1 MRFYQMKDGGLIN
14 LENINAIHKVN
25 DNDYVIFFE
34 HHVYNQ
40 PVIHLDD
47 NDVQKIKDYNDY
59 FIY

>member
-1 MRFYQMKDGGLIN
+1 MRFYQTKDGGLIN
-14 LENINAIHKVN
+14 LENINVIHKVK

-40 PVIHLDD
+40 PEIHADD
-47 NDVQKIKDYNDY
+47 SDIQKIKDYNDY